1 MFIAAFRP
9 TAVVTLSMSQFAESW
24 SLWFPGL
31 LVMLGL
37 VSCSAF
43 FSASETAFFFLS
55 REEIRRF
62 SAGNR
67 RQRTVSGLMQ
77 DPDRLLTAVL
87 FWNLLINLGY
97 FSIGIVMM
105 QSLTRS
111 GFTLVASA
119 MGIFSLLGMIVLGEV
134 TPKTL
139 AVLFRQQISVNVAWP
154 LATAVRI
161 LDPVIPTLNQTAVIL
176 RRTFWPHVQH
186 EPHLQPEDLEKA
198 IDASAAYTSELL
210 EIEQKV
216 LHSILDLNE
225 VLVEEVMRPRGLCV
239 TAEPDDTLETHSLG
253 RTNHVSYVMVK
264 DDGDESDI
272 FSRAVSL
279 VRVIGHSRAT
289 FAELSE
295 PVIYVPWCATLAFV
309 LGELRNRYSSVV
321 IVVHEHGEMVGSLCY
336 DDILEVIFTEGQS
349 RTRRVLGREPLLS
362 IGDNRYHAEGLIS
375 LRLLYQHLRISFDAE
390 EENLNTL
397 SGLFQDELE
406 RLPVVGDQ
414 VEVEGWQFTAIAV
427 DSRGRLRALVEPVN
441 GFPVEMDGE

>member
-1 MFIAAFRP
+1 MCNAALRPIA
-9 TAVVTLSMSQFAESW
+9 VIKLSMSQFAESW

-62 SAGNR
+62 SAGNH
-67 RQRTVSGLMQ
+67 RQRTVSGLMK

-87 FWNLLINLGY
+87 FWNLVINLSY
-97 FSIGIVMM
+97 FSVGIVLM

-119 MGIFSLLGMIVLGEV
+119 MGVFSLLGMIVLGEV

-225 VLVEEVMRPRGLCV
+225 VMVEEVMRPRGLCV
-239 TAEPDDTLETHSLG
+239 VAEPEDTLETHSLG
-253 RTNHVSYVMVK
+253 STNHVSYVMVK
-264 DDGDESDI
+264 DAADDNEI

-289 FAELSE
+289 FDELAE
-295 PVIYVPWCATLAFV
+295 PVIYVPWCSTLAYV

-336 DDILEVIFTEGQS
+336 EDILEVIFSEGQS

-362 IGDNRYHAEGLIS
+362 IGDNRYHADGLIS
-375 LRLLYQHLRISFDAE
+375 LRLLYQHLRIPFDAD

-406 RLPVVGDQ
+406 RLPEVDDRIA
-414 VEVEGWQFTAIAV
+414 VEGWQFTAISV
-427 DSRGRLRALVEPVN
+427 DSRGRLRALVEPVD
-441 GFPVEMDGE
+441 GFTAKKEGE

>member
-1 MFIAAFRP
+1 
-9 TAVVTLSMSQFAESW
+9 MSQFAESW

-37 VSCSAF
+37 VTCSAF
-43 FSASETAFFFLS
+43 FSASETALFFLS

-62 SAGNR
+62 SAGNH

-87 FWNLLINLGY
+87 FWNLLINLSY
-97 FSIGIVMM
+97 FSVGIVLM
-105 QSLTRS
+105 QSLTRD

-119 MGIFSLLGMIVLGEV
+119 MGVFSLLGMIVLGEV

-154 LATAVRI
+154 LAMAVRI
-161 LDPVIPTLNQTAVIL
+161 LDPLIPILNQTAVIL
-176 RRTFWPHVQH
+176 RRTFWPQVRH

-225 VLVEEVMRPRGLCV
+225 VMVEEVMRPRSLCV
-239 TAEPDDTLETHSLG
+239 VAEPDETLETHSLG
-253 RTNHVSYVMVK
+253 TTNNVSYVMVK
-264 DDGDESDI
+264 EAGDESEI

-279 VRVIGHSRAT
+279 GRVIGHSRAT
-289 FAELSE
+289 FDELAE
-295 PVIYVPWCATLAFV
+295 PVIYVPWCSTLAYV
-309 LGELRNRYSSVV
+309 LGELRNKYSSVV
-321 IVVHEHGEMVGSLCY
+321 VVVHEHGEMVGTLCY
-336 DDILEVIFTEGQS
+336 DDILEVIFNEGQS
-349 RTRRVLGREPLLS
+349 RTRRVLGREPLLP
-362 IGDNRYHAEGLIS
+362 IGDNRYHVDGLIS
-375 LRLLYQHLRISFDAE
+375 LRLLYQRLRISFDAE

-406 RLPVVGDQ
+406 QLPHVGDQ
-414 VEVEGWQFTAIAV
+414 VSIEGWRFTAIEV
-427 DSRGRLRALVEPVN
+427 DSRGRLRALVEPVD
-441 GFPVEMDGE
+441 GFAKEVEGA